1 MAEKVG
7 GKVNAKTPAHAYRY
21 GFHSYPDV
29 MTGLSSG
36 SFPTEIHEVAE
47 IKMTAIKLKE
57 YQNASCKNILWILTK
72 APLLKSFDV
81 VRNLYTDQDNY
92 LNDNLLTGRGR
103 RD

>member
-1 MAEKVG
+1 MSE
-7 GKVNAKTPAHAYRY
+7 
-21 GFHSYPDV
+21 
-29 MTGLSSG
+29 LSQCSKCN
-36 SFPTEIHEVAE
+36 SIINIENVIFPTEIHEVAE